1 MNIRE
6 IFKLVP
12 QNRYL
17 WLVLSKL
24 YMSGFNL
31 FVSIMIQVGI
41 TIAFGKNIFQL
52 WYVWAALIAGS
63 VVYGI
68 IYFNYSMLLEKTK
81 KHVSETVS
89 LKLMNNVISSSQ
101 RQEVKEGELVN
112 LINQDAE
119 TIANYLYSGVSPLF
133 DFFLSM
139 LMGLCYV
146 FFYSWISGVFYL
158 CIGLTFF
165 VLVRCFFEKQAHVRQ
180 IFENYDDE
188 HKRFFAELY
197 KNIPLLRIFG
207 STQWALTKHQYFFAK
222 KFPYW
227 TKNVNTAAIN
237 SSLFVGGVY
246 FVEVSSL
253 IGGLLL
259 VKNNNLQLSVMVG
272 IWNAGI
278 GSILDPFMSLP
289 GVISYLSQQHVAI
302 KRVNNRMSVY
312 QEDHNVIGSKADQA
326 MNLEKILIRN
336 LYFSYADDGE
346 EIFKNLNLTI
356 PRSKITFIVGDN
368 GAGKTTIIKLILGLI
383 EPTSGRIFALDTNN
397 REQTGFSLKLAYV
410 PQKNILFNTTI
421 YRNLTLDKPIDLST
435 IKNVL
440 EAVHMSHQIEQLSNG
455 LNTVVGD
462 ETNFSE
468 GQMRRLSIARAVLSN
483 KQFVVMDEPFSD
495 LDRENQTALMQ
506 ELRSISK
513 QTGILIITHTFD
525 LIEPSDNV
533 IRIGGLT

>member
-165 VLVRCFFEKQAHVRQ
+165 VLVRYFFEKQAHVRQ

-278 GSILDPFMSLP
+278 GSILDPFMSLS

>member
-1 MNIRE
+1 M
-6 IFKLVP
+6 
-12 QNRYL
+12 
-17 WLVLSKL
+17 
-24 YMSGFNL
+24 
-31 FVSIMIQVGI
+31 
-41 TIAFGKNIFQL
+41 
-52 WYVWAALIAGS
+52 
-63 VVYGI
+63 
-68 IYFNYSMLLEKTK
+68 
-81 KHVSETVS
+81 
-89 LKLMNNVISSSQ
+89 
-101 RQEVKEGELVN
+101 
-112 LINQDAE
+112 
-119 TIANYLYSGVSPLF
+119 
-133 DFFLSM
+133 
-139 LMGLCYV
+139 
-146 FFYSWISGVFYL
+146 
-158 CIGLTFF
+158 
-165 VLVRCFFEKQAHVRQ
+165 
-180 IFENYDDE
+180 
-188 HKRFFAELY
+188 
-197 KNIPLLRIFG
+197 
-207 STQWALTKHQYFFAK
+207 
-222 KFPYW
+222 
-227 TKNVNTAAIN
+227 
-237 SSLFVGGVY
+237 
-246 FVEVSSL
+246 
-253 IGGLLL
+253 
-259 VKNNNLQLSVMVG
+259 
-272 IWNAGI
+272 
-278 GSILDPFMSLP
+278 
-289 GVISYLSQQHVAI
+289 
-302 KRVNNRMSVY
+302 
-312 QEDHNVIGSKADQA
+312 
-326 MNLEKILIRN
+326 IRN